1 MPLPREVQVQVL
13 VDMFQIFWPILEFIN
28 GVVLASVIMRR
39 CCLQR
44 LLNNCLSEQVLKM
57 LDSGVRSREL
67 NATTI
72 LLRANQMLVLLKMRN
87 LLASRLEEL
96 VSINMYIGPL
106 TLLWIPGNNFQ
117 TSFPLIFKL
126 QEKSRS
132 TSQEI

>member
-1 MPLPREVQVQVL
+1 
-13 VDMFQIFWPILEFIN
+13 
-28 GVVLASVIMRR
+28 
-39 CCLQR
+39 
-44 LLNNCLSEQVLKM
+44 M